1 VTQVAIA
8 DIAVVGAGPVGLAA
22 ALTFGQLGFNVAIV
36 APKLTASAVERDTRT
51 AALLLSSVQMLQN
64 LGLWATVEGEA
75 APLVAIRMVDDRGGV
90 LRAPEILFR
99 AEELGL
105 PSFGANI
112 ANATLV
118 AALGATIAR
127 SPQIRWLSTQAATR
141 IVPRVDD
148 ITLVCAEGS
157 VLTARLVVAADG
169 RNSTARAAAGI
180 DARTWHYPQTA
191 IAATFSH
198 RRPHANVSTE
208 FHRPAGPLTTVP
220 TPGLTSSLVWVEQ
233 PSEAQRLGRLAD
245 QEFSTALEERL
256 QGLLGLITGVG
267 PRMLFPLNG
276 LMAERFARHRVVLVG
291 EAAHVVPPI
300 GAQGLNLG
308 FRDVA
313 ALADVL
319 VEAREKRCDFG
330 APELIAV
337 YDRAR
342 RTEISSSV
350 YTIDVLNRSLL
361 SDLVGI
367 EIMRGA
373 MLHLLALSAP
383 LRRAVMQVGLG
394 RTSHHRLMAPPP
406 SETQQFR
413 SGA

>member
-1 VTQVAIA
+1 
-8 DIAVVGAGPVGLAA
+8 VGLAA

-36 APKLTASAVERDTRT
+36 APKFTTPALEQDTRT

-64 LGLWATVEGEA
+64 LGLWAAIEGDA

-90 LRAPEILFR
+90 LRAPEVLFR
-99 AEELGL
+99 AEELDL
-105 PSFGANI
+105 HSFGANI

-118 AALGATIAR
+118 AALGAKIAR
-127 SPQIRWLSTQAATR
+127 SPQIRWLSTRAATK
-141 IVPRVDD
+141 IIPGVDN
-148 ITLVCAEGS
+148 IALACAEGS

-180 DARTWHYPQTA
+180 DARTWNYPQTA
-191 IAATFSH
+191 IAATFTH
-198 RRPHANVSTE
+198 QRPHANVSTE
-208 FHRPAGPLTTVP
+208 FHGPAGPLTTVP
-220 TPGLTSSLVWVEQ
+220 MPGLTSSLVWVEQ
-233 PSEAQRLGRLAD
+233 PNEAQRLGRLSD
-245 QEFSTALEERL
+245 QEFTTALEEHL

-267 PRMLFPLNG
+267 PRMLFPLSA
-276 LMAERFARHRVVLVG
+276 LMAARFARRRVVLLG

-313 ALADVL
+313 ALADIL

-330 APELIAV
+330 APELIAA

-350 YTIDVLNRSLL
+350 YTIDVLNRSLF
-361 SDLVGI
+361 SDLFGI
-367 EIMRGA
+367 EILRGA
-373 MLHLLALSAP
+373 ALHLLALSAP
-383 LRRAVMQVGLG
+383 LRRAVMQAGLG
-394 RTSHHRLMAPPP
+394 STSHHRLMAPLP
-406 SETQQFR
+406 SETPQFR